1 MVALKGRTY
10 GSKQSDQNNLLNL
23 LQEGAVHMWN
33 RFEPMFA
40 GGIGR
45 QRVSA
50 MRRFRYWRW
59 HLDEVYMKIN
69 GEVRYL

>member
-1 MVALKGRTY
+1 LSLRSVEDLPVRRGIDVCYETVW
-10 GSKQSDQNNLLNL
+10 LW
-23 LQEGAVHMWN
+23 WN

-59 HLDEVYMKIN
+59 HLGGVYVKIN
-69 GEVRYL
+69 GEMR

>member
-1 MVALKGRTY
+1 MSLRSVEDLPVRRGIDVCYETVW
-10 GSKQSDQNNLLNL
+10 LW
-23 LQEGAVHMWN
+23 WN

-40 GGIGR
+40 GGIGC

>member
-1 MVALKGRTY
+1 
-10 GSKQSDQNNLLNL
+10 
-23 LQEGAVHMWN
+23 MWN

-59 HLDEVYMKIN
+59 HLGGVYVKIN
-69 GEVRYL
+69 GEMR

>member
-1 MVALKGRTY
+1 MSLRNVEE
-10 GSKQSDQNNLLNL
+10 LLF
-23 LQEGAVHMWN
+23 ERGIDVCYETVRFWWN
-33 RFEPMFA
+33 RFEPMFV

-59 HLDEVYMKIN
+59 HLDGVYVKIN
-69 GEVRYL
+69 GEMR